1 MGIAGIRSVLNEVY
15 DALQSGP
22 RTRACRTLIFWYTRT
37 TLHEG
42 WDKWQFL
49 DCWSACHTL
58 KSVASLARTTHC
70 ISQAIRGT
78 RARPHTRAPYDVG
91 GARVWVMF
99 IYIDIRCRCR
109 PCADLG
115 RCAPSVR
122 LGTPSE
128 LGARSSL
135 LAALAPTRLPPRS
148 DGGFPSPPL
157 RDGALRRPRL
167 GRRLAAAPPRGSA
180 ALGPASVGLGRA
192 GEGYEH
198 SARLAAVL
206 AALRSSESAP
216 RALVTSRT
224 RQKCL
229 SEPLKA
235 ILSDFHPA
243 GALPDGYAPVR
254 PPGGLTAPPRP
265 GSPGTA
271 VARLRRSHPP
281 PSVKG

>member
-1 MGIAGIRSVLNEVY
+1 
-15 DALQSGP
+15 
-22 RTRACRTLIFWYTRT
+22 
-37 TLHEG
+37 
-42 WDKWQFL
+42 
-49 DCWSACHTL
+49 
-58 KSVASLARTTHC
+58 
-70 ISQAIRGT
+70 
-78 RARPHTRAPYDVG
+78 
-91 GARVWVMF
+91 MF

-198 SARLAAVL
+198 SARLARAPQ
-206 AALRSSESAP
+206 APPSESAP
-216 RALVTSRT
+216 RALVTSRA
-224 RQKCL
+224 RQKYL
-229 SEPLKA
+229 SEALRTL
-235 ILSDFHPA
+235 LSDFHPET
-243 GALPDGYAPVR
+243 ALPDGYAPAR
-254 PPGGLTAPPRP
+254 PSERLTAPRRP
-265 GSPGTA
+265 HGAAALGPPGLA
-271 VARLRRSHPP
+271 SRRAAHLGKVIGGAPFLHHENKWWLYGEQRHRQDVRFELRLARRSGSIHSAALRGDT
-281 PSVKG
+281 PSSLAPRSRRGRGAGSAERY

>member
-1 MGIAGIRSVLNEVY
+1 
-15 DALQSGP
+15 
-22 RTRACRTLIFWYTRT
+22 
-37 TLHEG
+37 
-42 WDKWQFL
+42 
-49 DCWSACHTL
+49 
-58 KSVASLARTTHC
+58 
-70 ISQAIRGT
+70 
-78 RARPHTRAPYDVG
+78 
-91 GARVWVMF
+91 MF

-167 GRRLAAAPPRGSA
+167 GQTERGGAPRGA
-180 ALGPASVGLGRA
+180 ALGLASVGLGRA

-216 RALVTSRT
+216 RALVTSRA
-224 RQKCL
+224 RQKYL
-229 SEPLKA
+229 SEALRA
-235 ILSDFHPA
+235 LLSDFHPEA
-243 GALPDGYAPVR
+243 ALLDGYVPAR
-254 PPGGLTAPPRP
+254 PSERLTAPRRPRHP
-265 GSPGTA
+265 YRPT
-271 VARLRRSHPP
+271 LRAAEPHA
-281 PSVKG
+281 SVKR